1 MFYFCL
7 FFLSKNRKITY
18 YKIEKSIWHKDEIH
32 RLKRLQQ
39 MRDYHHKK
47 KKALLKEFKF
57 TISHEKYTIDFK

>member
-1 MFYFCL
+1 ME
-7 FFLSKNRKITY
+7 NP
-18 YKIEKSIWHKDEIH
+18 IWYKDEIH

-39 MRDYHHKK
+39 MRDYYHKK